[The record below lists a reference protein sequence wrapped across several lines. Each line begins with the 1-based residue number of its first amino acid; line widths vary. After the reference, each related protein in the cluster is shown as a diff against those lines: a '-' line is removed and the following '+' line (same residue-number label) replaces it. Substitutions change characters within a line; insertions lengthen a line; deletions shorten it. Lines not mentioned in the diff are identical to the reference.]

1 MSTPL
6 DTYYEKYGWTERFVP
21 TAAAFVE
28 DLGKGKHGVPYN
40 FRGIGLYYNKQLFQN
55 AGIADAAQSYDELKA
70 AAQALAEDGVA
81 AIAFGGNAGW
91 HIMRL
96 MDAIMETT
104 CGAETHDAIKAL
116 EANWAETPC
125 VTEAFNEFDYWAK
138 NYILKPFMGLD
149 HQQAFNL
156 FSVGRAAM
164 VLEGDWL
171 VGQLADTEMALENVS
186 IFPFPTGTDRLYGF
200 ANQLYVAST
209 AENPD
214 LAAEFLDYF
223 TSSEVQETLV
233 GILFTNSVNADVTM
247 STPRALDSEWQQLF
261 AKYDSLYTSG
271 DLALPANVGNEY
283 SRVVQA
289 IAAGDMTPDMAA
301 TTMQRFIESES

>member
-1 MSTPL
+1 MKMS
-6 DTYYEKYGWTERFVP
+6 
-21 TAAAFVE
+21 AF
-28 DLGKGKHGVPYN
+28 
-40 FRGIGLYYNKQLFQN
+40 
-55 AGIADAAQSYDELKA
+55 
-70 AAQALAEDGVA
+70 
-81 AIAFGGNAGW
+81 
-91 HIMRL
+91 
-96 MDAIMETT
+96 
-104 CGAETHDAIKAL
+104 
-116 EANWAETPC
+116 
-125 VTEAFNEFDYWAK
+125 
-138 NYILKPFMGLD
+138 
-149 HQQAFNL
+149 
-156 FSVGRAAM
+156 
-164 VLEGDWL
+164 
-171 VGQLADTEMALENVS
+171 
-186 IFPFPTGTDRLYGF
+186 FPFPTGTDRLYGF

-271 DLALPANVGNEY
+271 DLALPANVGNEH
-283 SRVVQA
+283 SRVVHA